1 MSRSQ
6 AFNQWVMMMLVE
18 KVDIE
23 RIKALIDSLPS
34 KMEIVSIDLTDGYS
48 VNLTAGESELNRV
61 KFEKALNRLNAML
74 DLYAKMDDKNKLL
87 NE

>member
-1 MSRSQ
+1 
-6 AFNQWVMMMLVE
+6 MLVE

-23 RIKALIDSLPS
+23 RIKALIDSLPC

-48 VNLTAGESELNRV
+48 VNLTAGESDLNRV

-74 DLYAKMDDKNKLL
+74 DLYSKMDDKNKLL

>member
-1 MSRSQ
+1 
-6 AFNQWVMMMLVE
+6 MMLVE

-48 VNLTAGESELNRV
+48 VNLTAGETELNRV

-74 DLYAKMDDKNKLL
+74 DLYAKIDDKNKLL

>member
-1 MSRSQ
+1 VSRSQ
-6 AFNQWVMMMLVE
+6 AFNLLVMMMLVE

-48 VNLTAGESELNRV
+48 VNLTAGETELNRV
-61 KFEKALNRLNAML
+61 KFEKALNRLNAIL
-74 DLYAKMDDKNKLL
+74 DLYSKMDDKNKLL

>member
-1 MSRSQ
+1 
-6 AFNQWVMMMLVE
+6 MLVE

-61 KFEKALNRLNAML
+61 KFEKALNRLNAIL
-74 DLYAKMDDKNKLL
+74 DLYSKIDDKNKLL

>member
-6 AFNQWVMMMLVE
+6 AFNLLVMMMLVE

-48 VNLTAGESELNRV
+48 VNLTAGETELNRV
-61 KFEKALNRLNAML
+61 KFEKALNRLNAIL
-74 DLYAKMDDKNKLL
+74 DLYSKMDDKNKLL

>member
-1 MSRSQ
+1 
-6 AFNQWVMMMLVE
+6 MMMLVE

-48 VNLTAGESELNRV
+48 VNLTAGETELNRV
-61 KFEKALNRLNAML
+61 KFEKALNRLNAIL
-74 DLYAKMDDKNKLL
+74 DLYSKMDDKNKLL